1 MNKSKGQRV
10 LGIFFFRSFLGRIED
25 TISKLLSHLWSSV
38 YLNVYLNYEIS
49 VTVCLF
55 YKMDAQRQTRWSVNV
70 KFVIDGVVFEEFFD
84 NCTLNSR
91 RRALCVS
98 K

>member
-1 MNKSKGQRV
+1 MNKPKV
-10 LGIFFFRSFLGRIED
+10 YIFICS
-25 TISKLLSHLWSSV
+25 TMYLS
-38 YLNVYLNYEIS
+38 YLNYEIS

-55 YKMDAQRQTRWSVNV
+55 HKMDAQRQTRWSVNV

-98 K
+98 SQAKEREVKVRVKKFMDPLEIVKKH

>member
-1 MNKSKGQRV
+1 MNKRKV
-10 LGIFFFRSFLGRIED
+10 YIFKC
-25 TISKLLSHLWSSV
+25 T
-38 YLNVYLNYEIS
+38 NNLNYEIS

-98 K
+98 SQARERSAG